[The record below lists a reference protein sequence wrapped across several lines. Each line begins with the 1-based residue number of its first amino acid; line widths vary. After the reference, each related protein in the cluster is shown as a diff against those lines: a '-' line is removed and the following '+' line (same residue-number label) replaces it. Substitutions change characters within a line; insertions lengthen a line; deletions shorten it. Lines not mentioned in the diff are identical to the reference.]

1 MSFTSIDICSHALV
15 KLGANS
21 ISSFQEET
29 TEAHIAKQLYD
40 MVLDSLLSSYP
51 WRFAL
56 KQTSLARLTES
67 PKADYQYAYALPTDC
82 IRILSAGPT
91 NQGSGLKY
99 RVAQQQL
106 HTNSSSVMLTYLCRP
121 NEADFPAFFVEALV
135 AKLAAEFCLPLTE
148 STTRTDYLRK
158 LSQEAIQTARLTD
171 SQQNIPRAFQDFSLI
186 EVRE

>member
-56 KQTSLARLTES
+56 NQTSLARLTDT
-67 PKADYQYAYALPTDC
+67 PKADYQYAFALPNDC
-82 IRILSAGPT
+82 IRILSAGQT
-91 NQGSGLKY
+91 NRGKGLNY
-99 RVAQQQL
+99 RIAQQQL
-106 HTNSSSVMLTYLCRP
+106 HTNSPSVVLTYLCRP

-148 STTRTDYLRK
+148 STTRTDYLK
-158 LSQEAIQTARLTD
+158 KQATETLQTARLTD
-171 SQQNIPRAFQDFSLI
+171 SQQSIPEQFQDFSLI
-186 EVRE
+186 EVRS

>member
-29 TEAHIAKQLYD
+29 TEAHISGQLYAV
-40 MVLDSLLSSYP
+40 VLESLLASYP

-56 KQTSLARLTES
+56 KQVKLARLLET
-67 PKADYQYAYALPTDC
+67 PKADYRYAYALPNDC
-82 IRILSAGPT
+82 IRVLSAGHST
-91 NQGSGLKY
+91 RGKGLLY
-99 RVAQQQL
+99 RIACKQL
-106 HTNSSSVMLTYLCRP
+106 QTNSDQVILTYICRP
-121 NEADFPAFFVEALV
+121 NEADFPPFFTEALV
-135 AKLAAEFCLPLTE
+135 AKLASEFCLPLTE

-158 LSQEAIQTARLTD
+158 LALDAVQTARLVD
-171 SQQNIPRAFQDFSLI
+171 SQQAIPQSFQDFSLI

>member
-15 KLGANS
+15 KLGASS

-29 TEAHIAKQLYD
+29 TEAHISAQLYRV
-40 MVLDSLLSSYP
+40 VLESLLASYP

-56 KQTSLARLTES
+56 KQVKLARLTDT
-67 PKADYQYAYALPTDC
+67 PKADYRYAYALPNDC
-82 IRILSAGPT
+82 LRVLSAGQSTRGKGLAYRIARKQLQT
-91 NQGSGLKY
+91 NADN
-99 RVAQQQL
+99 V
-106 HTNSSSVMLTYLCRP
+106 VLTYICRP
-121 NEADFPAFFVEALV
+121 IEADFPPFFTEALV

-158 LSQEAIQTARLTD
+158 LAGEAIQTARLVD
-171 SQQNIPRAFQDFSLI
+171 SQQALPQAFQDFSLI

>member
-56 KQTSLARLTES
+56 KQTSLARLTDT
-67 PKADYQYAYALPTDC
+67 PKADYQYAFALPNDC
-82 IRILSAGPT
+82 IRILSAGQT
-91 NQGSGLKY
+91 NRGKGLNY
-99 RVAQQQL
+99 RIAQQQL
-106 HTNSSSVMLTYLCRP
+106 HTNSPSVVLTYLCRP

-148 STTRTDYLRK
+148 STTRTDYLK
-158 LSQEAIQTARLTD
+158 KQATETLQTARLTD
-171 SQQNIPRAFQDFSLI
+171 SQQSVPEQFQDFSLI
-186 EVRE
+186 EVRS